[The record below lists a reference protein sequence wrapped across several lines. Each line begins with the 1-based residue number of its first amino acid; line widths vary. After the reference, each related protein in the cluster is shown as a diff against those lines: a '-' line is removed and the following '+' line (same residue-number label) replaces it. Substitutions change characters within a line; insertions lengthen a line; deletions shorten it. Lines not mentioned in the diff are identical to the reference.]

1 MKFIR
6 VPDGD
11 SASGRSLISPRSETE
26 KRMKTYAWKW
36 ATAMSLFSALAM
48 PLGMVAQDDE
58 AQHHKPKHH
67 TYKLIDLGTF
77 GGPNSFVNGPLVPNI
92 SDSGTYAGGAETSI
106 PDPYAP
112 NCEDG
117 DCLVVQAQRWRNG
130 VVTDLGTLPGTNLN
144 SGASWVSASGI
155 IVGGSENGLIDPL
168 LGVPENHGVIWTR
181 DGNITDLGTLEGGNE
196 SFAAAVNNR
205 GQVAGWAA
213 NTIPDSF
220 SMGCIFVCFTTQ
232 TRGFVWR
239 DGVVRDLGTLGGP
252 DALTQ
257 AINERGQI
265 VGISYTSSIPNPDS
279 GIPTIDPFLW
289 EDGRMVDIG
298 TFGGTFSVASFI
310 NDQGQVVGTS
320 NLAGDQTQHPYLWD
334 RGSLKDLGTLGGDNG
349 QAIWINN
356 AGEVVGEADL
366 PGSQTH
372 DGFLWKNG
380 VMTDLGNLGQ
390 TSFAF
395 AINSEGQIVGHSKI
409 DDGTF
414 RAFLWEKGGP
424 MVDLNMLVPPASDV
438 VLADPYSINDR
449 GEIAVTGFLPNG
461 DEHAVILIP
470 NSDCEDACEAR
481 ITAGQNHAAVA
492 VQIQSTSRSSESES
506 APINSMR
513 YRFAQRS
520 HIPGHRAVP
529 LY

>member
-1 MKFIR
+1 MKSR
-6 VPDGD
+6 
-11 SASGRSLISPRSETE
+11 TW
-26 KRMKTYAWKW
+26 MWT
-36 ATAMSLFSALAM
+36 TAVSVCVTLAI
-48 PLGMVAQDDE
+48 PVSIAAQDNE
-58 AQHHKPKHH
+58 AEHHRPRHH

-92 SDSGTYAGGAETSI
+92 SGSGTYAGQAETSI

-112 NCEDG
+112 YCG
-117 DCLVVQAQRWRNG
+117 QDCLVSHAEKWRNG
-130 VVTDLGTLPGTNLN
+130 VVTDLGTLPGTHLS
-144 SGASWVSASGI
+144 SGATWVSASGI

-168 LGVPENHGVIWTR
+168 LGVPENRGVIWTR
-181 DGNITDLGTLEGGNE
+181 NGKIIDLGTLESGNE
-196 SFAAAVNNR
+196 TFAAAVNNR

-220 SMGCIFVCFTTQ
+220 SMGCIFACFTSQ
-232 TRGFVWR
+232 TRGFVWQ
-239 DGVVRDLGTLGGP
+239 DGVMRDLGTLDGP

-289 EDGRMVDIG
+289 ENGTMVDIG
-298 TFGGTFSVASFI
+298 TLGGTRGVASFI
-310 NDQGQVVGTS
+310 NNRGEVVGTS

-349 QAIWINN
+349 QAIWIND
-356 AGEVVGEADL
+356 AGEVAGEADL

-395 AINSEGQIVGHSKI
+395 DINSEGQIVGHSKI
-409 DDGTF
+409 NDGTF

-424 MVDLNMLVPPASDV
+424 MD
-438 VLADPYSINDR
+438 
-449 GEIAVTGFLPNG
+449 
-461 DEHAVILIP
+461 
-470 NSDCEDACEAR
+470 
-481 ITAGQNHAAVA
+481 
-492 VQIQSTSRSSESES
+492 
-506 APINSMR
+506 
-513 YRFAQRS
+513 
-520 HIPGHRAVP
+520 
-529 LY
+529 

>member
-1 MKFIR
+1 MKIR
-6 VPDGD
+6 
-11 SASGRSLISPRSETE
+11 I
-26 KRMKTYAWKW
+26 RMCTPAVCLV
-36 ATAMSLFSALAM
+36 AALAM
-48 PLGMVAQDDE
+48 PPGIFAQE
-58 AQHHKPKHH
+58 NNALNHKAKHH

-92 SDSGTYAGGAETSI
+92 SDSGTYGGGAETSI

-112 NCEDG
+112 NCSDG
-117 DCLVVQAQRWRNG
+117 DCLVIHAQRWRNG
-130 VVTDLGTLPGTNLN
+130 VVTDLGTLPGTDLN
-144 SGASWVSASGI
+144 SGAGWVSANGI
-155 IVGGSENGLIDPL
+155 IVGGSQNGLIDPL
-168 LGVPENHGVIWTR
+168 LGVPENRGVIWTR
-181 DGNITDLGTLEGGNE
+181 NGKITDLGTLEGGNE
-196 SFAAAVNNR
+196 TFAATVNNR

-213 NTIPDSF
+213 NTVPDSF
-220 SMGCIFVCFTTQ
+220 SLGCISACFTTQ
-232 TRGFVWR
+232 TRGFVWQ
-239 DGVVRDLGTLGGP
+239 DGVMRDLGTLGGP

-265 VGISYTSSIPNPDS
+265 IGTSYISSIPNAGS
-279 GIPTIDPFLW
+279 GIPTIHPFIW
-289 EDGRMVDIG
+289 EDDRMVDIG
-298 TFGGTFSVASFI
+298 TLGGTFGGASFI
-310 NDQGQVVGTS
+310 NNRGEVVGTS

-349 QAIWINN
+349 QAIWIND

-380 VMTDLGNLGQ
+380 VMTDLGNLGL

-414 RAFLWEKGGP
+414 RAFIWERGGP
-424 MVDLNMLVPPASDV
+424 MVDLNMLVSPASDL

-470 NSDCEDACEAR
+470 NGDCDDAMKRELPRAR
-481 ITAGQNHAAVA
+481 
-492 VQIQSTSRSSESES
+492 STSRSQRE
-506 APINSMR
+506 PIQLPEQLLETVKQKVHQSIHCVIDSRGNITSPANTP
-513 YRFAQRS
+513 YR
-520 HIPGHRAVP
+520 
-529 LY
+529 

>member
-1 MKFIR
+1 
-6 VPDGD
+6 
-11 SASGRSLISPRSETE
+11 
-26 KRMKTYAWKW
+26 MKTYAWKW
-36 ATAMSLFSALAM
+36 ATAMSLFGALAI
-48 PLGMVAQDDE
+48 PLGIAAQDNE
-58 AQHHKPKHH
+58 EQHHKPKHH
-67 TYKLIDLGTF
+67 TYELIDLGTF
-77 GGPNSFVNGPLVPNI
+77 GGPNSFVNGPLVPNL
-92 SDSGTYAGGAETSI
+92 SNTGTYGGGAETSI
-106 PDPYAP
+106 PDHYAP

-117 DCLVVQAQRWRNG
+117 DCLVVHAQRWRNG
-130 VVTDLGTLPGTNLN
+130 VVTDLGTLPGNNLN
-144 SGASWVSASGI
+144 SGAGWVSASGI

-168 LGVPENHGVIWTR
+168 LGVPENRGVIWNR
-181 DGNITDLGTLEGGNE
+181 DGNIIDLGTLEGGNE

-205 GQVAGWAA
+205 RQVAGWAA

-232 TRGFVWR
+232 TRGFVWQ

-265 VGISYTSSIPNPDS
+265 IGISYISSIPNPDS

-289 EDGRMVDIG
+289 ENGTMVDIG
-298 TFGGTFSVASFI
+298 TLGGTRGVASFI
-310 NDQGQVVGTS
+310 NNRGQVVGTS

-349 QAIWINN
+349 QAIWIND
-356 AGEVVGEADL
+356 AGEVAGEADL

-424 MVDLNMLVPPASDV
+424 MVDLNMLVSSASDI

-449 GEIAVTGFLPNG
+449 GEITVTGFLPNG

-470 NSDCEDACEAR
+470 NGDCEDACEAK
-481 ITAGQNHAAVA
+481 IATGQNRATITHFPAEMKD
-492 VQIQSTSRSSESES
+492 ESG
-506 APINSMR
+506 MR
-513 YRFAQRS
+513 FIPVNQFRNRLMQRY
-520 HIPGHRAVP
+520 HIPGQAAAP
-529 LY
+529 SN